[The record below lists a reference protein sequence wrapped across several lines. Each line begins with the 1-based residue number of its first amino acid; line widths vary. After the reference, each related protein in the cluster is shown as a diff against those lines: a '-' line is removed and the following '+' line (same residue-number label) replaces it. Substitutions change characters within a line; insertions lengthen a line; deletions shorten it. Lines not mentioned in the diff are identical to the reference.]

1 MNLAQ
6 RVNNIKGYADAHH
19 SRWIDVIRIMLGIA
33 IFIRGIFFIQ
43 NSEALIRILHN
54 ADMMG
59 WAFILEHHV
68 AFTYLVG
75 GIFIAIGLLT
85 RIAVIFELPV
95 FFGSIFCCLTDTGF
109 FSVFSDLAFSSVVFL
124 LLIFYLIWGS
134 GDLSVDA
141 YMRSHKK
148 EGED

>member
-1 MNLAQ
+1 MNVTQ
-6 RVNNIKGYADAHH
+6 QFNSVRHYVDEHH
-19 SRWIDVIRIMLGIA
+19 SRWIDVIRILVGTT

-43 NSEALIRILHN
+43 NSEALIKILHN
-54 ADMMG
+54 SNMMG

-95 FFGSIFCCLTDTGF
+95 FFGMIFCCLTDTGF
-109 FSVFSDLAFSSVVFL
+109 FSVFSDLAFSGVIFL

-148 EGED
+148 EEEE